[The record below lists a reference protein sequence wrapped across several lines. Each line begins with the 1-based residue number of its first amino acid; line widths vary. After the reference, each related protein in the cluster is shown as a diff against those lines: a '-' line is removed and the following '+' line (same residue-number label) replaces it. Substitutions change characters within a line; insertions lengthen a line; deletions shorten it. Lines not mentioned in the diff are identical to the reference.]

1 MLTFLNALL
10 FYIVRVE
17 EIAKFESCENW
28 EGSYDKIRPLPI
40 SIADHSNCIFQLIS
54 NNNIT

>member
-17 EIAKFESCENW
+17 KIAKFESRKNW
-28 EGSYDKIRPLPI
+28 EVSYDKIRPLQKY
-40 SIADHSNCIFQLIS
+40 IADDYNCIFQLI
-54 NNNIT
+54 